1 MKHKKASML
10 ATGALVAGLT
20 LGGIGYAYGEPI
32 EGATTEANAFGHL
45 GNAVHRAG
53 GGLAGIVADLTGLD
67 GKDVMERRADG
78 ESFAAI
84 AEAEGVDP
92 ANVKAEALERADEI
106 IDERLTS
113 TDELRRRGMRGGP
126 GANPVTVLADMTG
139 LEAEAIHDLRADG
152 NSFASIAADNGV
164 DIDEVI
170 DTMISDAEEKLRDR
184 VDDGRLTDEKVADIL
199 DEMRER
205 LTEMMDS
212 TEAPPEGGPRSGGPG
227 GMGGGPRG

>member
-1 MKHKKASML
+1 ML

-32 EGATTEANAFGHL
+32 EGATSEANAFGQL
-45 GNAVHRAG
+45 GNAMHRMG

-67 GKDVMERRADG
+67 GKDVMERRAGG

-92 ANVKAEALERADEI
+92 AAVKAQALEHADEI
-106 IDERLTS
+106 IDERMTS
-113 TDELRRRGMRGGP
+113 TDELRRGGMRGGP
-126 GANPVTVLADMTG
+126 GASPVAVLSDMTG

-152 NSFASIAADNGV
+152 NSFADIAADNGV

-170 DTMISDAEEKLRDR
+170 DTMISDAEERLRDR
-184 VDDGRLTDEKVADIL
+184 VDDGRLTDEQVADIL

-205 LTEMMDS
+205 LTEMMES
-212 TEAPPEGGPRSGGPG
+212 TEAPSEGGPRSGGSGGPGSG
-227 GMGGGPRG
+227 GMGGGSRG